1 MNSRSSAGRG
11 SIATTHRAGIRRTW
25 ARAFVIA
32 ALLSSGCVSA
42 RADQICGPAE
52 ERYAQRLASAM
63 QRFAARMTNT
73 GTFLVTNEYPGT
85 GTIHVITFADR
96 GKTIF
101 VHRLSDG
108 VEASA
113 TLRPGKSRAGE
124 PGIGVSIDQGH
135 LGSCEYGVYFHDGK
149 FVVVSRGLK
158 R

>member
-1 MNSRSSAGRG
+1 
-11 SIATTHRAGIRRTW
+11 
-25 ARAFVIA
+25 
-32 ALLSSGCVSA
+32 
-42 RADQICGPAE
+42 
-52 ERYAQRLASAM
+52 
-63 QRFAARMTNT
+63 MTNN
-73 GTFLVTNEYPGT
+73 GTFPVTNEYPGT

-113 TLRPGKSRAGE
+113 TLRSAKSRAGE